1 MNLKIVQ
8 VFTDSITLETPTRE
22 NHTFDGWYLESSFK
36 TKVESI
42 SPTNSGNI
50 TLYAKWHLA
59 QLNITGEGMENMI
72 WSWWYYPQVISTDR
86 TIYWGY
92 ATNEGYCGVAT
103 YDIASGKTTTTHLK
117 KLTVVDDH
125 NGLGLTLLNDGR
137 ILCAYAGGHD
147 SNNEIHIRISAR
159 PYDITEFDTNIVLT
173 SAGKTCYGQ
182 IIQHNGKIFLFY
194 RMNSKS
200 WAYRSSEDGINWSK
214 EVVMVKADM
223 QYYCKVV
230 PTTQE
235 GLVRVCMYSNPTSGD
250 ARIRMGFLD
259 LNTGTMYNADGKTAL
274 GKEKVSYLNFD
285 ILIDV
290 PAGKVQRM
298 FDVAISDPKSPRIL
312 YTTFSNDKNANDSE
326 YYIYDSG
333 KSVKICNGGVPLWN
347 PKYQGGASFAGDDC
361 IVVARNASG
370 TDYIEVYD
378 YVNGT
383 VKLSQSVYSQ
393 KAVGNN
399 RNARPIVD
407 VNGRAFLWHNGYYNP
422 NSYKDFDTDAKI
434 FFLK

>member
-1 MNLKIVQ
+1 M
-8 VFTDSITLETPTRE
+8 
-22 NHTFDGWYLESSFK
+22 
-36 TKVESI
+36 
-42 SPTNSGNI
+42 
-50 TLYAKWHLA
+50 
-59 QLNITGEGMENMI
+59 
-72 WSWWYYPQVISTDR
+72 
-86 TIYWGY
+86 
-92 ATNEGYCGVAT
+92 
-103 YDIASGKTTTTHLK
+103 
-117 KLTVVDDH
+117 VDDH

-147 SNNEIHIRISAR
+147 SNYEIHIRISAR

-274 GKEKVSYLNFD
+274 GKEMVSYLNFD

-434 FFLK
+434 FLLK

>member
-1 MNLKIVQ
+1 MAKIIGKALPNMPWQDKPAGYEKPVWRYDQ
-8 VFTDSITLETPTRE
+8 NPIIPRDLIPTSNSI
-22 NHTFDGWYLESSFK
+22 F
-36 TKVESI
+36 
-42 SPTNSGNI
+42 NS
-50 TLYAKWHLA
+50 A
-59 QLNITGEGMENMI
+59 
-72 WSWWYYPQVISTDR
+72 
-86 TIYWGY
+86 
-92 ATNEGYCGVAT
+92 
-103 YDIASGKTTTTHLK
+103 
-117 KLTVVDDH
+117 VVPF
-125 NGLGLTLLNDGR
+125 NG
-137 ILCAYAGGHD
+137 AYAGVFRCD
-147 SNNEIHIRISAR
+147 SRALEM
-159 PYDITEFDTNIVLT
+159 DIF
-173 SAGKTCYGQ
+173 AG
-182 IIQHNGKIFLFY
+182 F
-194 RMNSKS
+194 
-200 WAYRSSEDGINWSK
+200 SEDGINWSK

-230 PTTQE
+230 PTTQD

-298 FDVAISDPKSPRIL
+298 FDVAISDPQSPRIL

-407 VNGRAFLWHNGYYNP
+407 VNGRAFL
-422 NSYKDFDTDAKI
+422 
-434 FFLK
+434 